1 MKIIK
6 SSKIPPPAGH
16 YSPVIVHNGL
26 AYLSGQLPINPNTKE
41 IPKTIE
47 DQTLQAL
54 TNIDLLVKEAGSSKD
69 KILQMRLYISDVSLW
84 DKVNA
89 VYKEFF
95 GDHKP
100 VRTVVPV
107 KELHFGCLIEI
118 EAVAVV

>member
-1 MKIIK
+1 MRHIK
-6 SSKIPPPAGH
+6 SSKIPTPAGH
-16 YSPVIVHNGL
+16 YSPLIIYNGL
-26 AYLSGQLPINPNTKE
+26 AYLSGQLPINPNTKIISE
-41 IPKTIE
+41 TIE

-54 TNIDLLVKEAGSSKD
+54 KNVDLLVEEAGSSKE
-69 KILQMRLYISDVSLW
+69 KILQMRLYISDISLW
-84 DKVNA
+84 DRVNA